1 MGCPMAFSATGRD
14 GINSEIN
21 VTPLVDVLLV
31 LLIIFMII
39 SPVKPQG
46 LDAAVPQSPKGPTS
60 IADREQSVVAEV
72 AKSGNDV
79 QVRINQQPVAW
90 ERLEAQLNDTYK
102 TRAQRV
108 LFIRGDDDL
117 DFVEV
122 IRVID
127 AAKAT
132 KLDITVGL
140 VTAKVAGV
148 GV

>member
-1 MGCPMAFSATGRD
+1 MAFSAAGRD
-14 GINSEIN
+14 GINPEIN

-31 LLIIFMII
+31 LLIIFLII
-39 SPVKPQG
+39 SPLKPHG
-46 LDAAVPQSPKGPTS
+46 LEAEIPQPPKNPKSVPDPERS
-60 IADREQSVVAEV
+60 IVAEV
-72 AKSGNDV
+72 VKSGNEV

-90 ERLEAQLNDTYK
+90 ERLEAQLTDIYK

-108 LFIRGDDDL
+108 LFIRGEDDL
-117 DFVEV
+117 DFAEV

-132 KLDITVGL
+132 NLDINVGL
-140 VTAKVAGV
+140 FTAKSAAG

>member
-1 MGCPMAFSATGRD
+1 MAFSAAGRD
-14 GINSEIN
+14 GINPEIN

-39 SPVKPQG
+39 SPLKPHG
-46 LDAAVPQSPKGPTS
+46 LEAEIPQPPKNPKS
-60 IADREQSVVAEV
+60 APDPQLSVVAEV
-72 AKSGNDV
+72 LKSGNDV

-90 ERLEAQLNDTYK
+90 ARLEARLTDIYK

-108 LFIRGDDDL
+108 LFVRGGDDL
-117 DFVEV
+117 DFVDV

-132 KLDITVGL
+132 NLDIKVGL
-140 VTAKVAGV
+140 FTAKSATGGV
-148 GV
+148 

>member
-1 MGCPMAFSATGRD
+1 MAFSATGRD

-46 LDAAVPQSPKGPTS
+46 LNADIPQPPKDPTS
-60 IADREQSVVAEV
+60 NPPPDVSVVAEV
-72 AKSGNDV
+72 VRSGNDV
-79 QVRINQQPVAW
+79 EVRINQQPVAW
-90 ERLEAQLNDTYK
+90 EHLEAQLNDIYK
-102 TRAQRV
+102 LRAQRV

-117 DFVEV
+117 DFVDV

-132 KLDITVGL
+132 KLDITIGL
-140 VTAKVAGV
+140 FTVKSAAAGV
-148 GV
+148 

>member
-1 MGCPMAFSATGRD
+1 MAFSATGRD

-46 LDAAVPQSPKGPTS
+46 LEAEIPQPPKPDS
-60 IADREQSVVAEV
+60 QPQIERSVVAEV
-72 AKSGNDV
+72 VRSGEQV
-79 QVRINQQPVAW
+79 QVRINQQAVEW
-90 ERLEAQLNDTYK
+90 SRLEAQLTEIYK

-108 LFIRGDDDL
+108 LFIRGEDDL

-122 IRVID
+122 IRVVD

-132 KLDITVGL
+132 KLDVTIGL
-140 VTAKVAGV
+140 FTAKVGGAGV
-148 GV
+148 

>member
-1 MGCPMAFSATGRD
+1 MAFSAAGRN
-14 GINSEIN
+14 GINPEIN

-39 SPVKPQG
+39 SPLKPHG
-46 LDAAVPQSPKGPTS
+46 LEAEIPQSPKKNQPS
-60 IADREQSVVAEV
+60 PPDLERSVVAEV
-72 AKSGNDV
+72 VKSGTEV

-90 ERLEAQLNDTYK
+90 ERLEAQLTDIYK
-102 TRAQRV
+102 TRAQRL
-108 LFIRGDDDL
+108 LFIRGEDDL
-117 DFVEV
+117 DFAEV

-132 KLDITVGL
+132 NLDINVGL
-140 VTAKVAGV
+140 FTAKSAGG

>member
-1 MGCPMAFSATGRD
+1 MAFSAANRD

-46 LDAAVPQSPKGPTS
+46 LNAEISQQPAKHQPTPPAPERS
-60 IADREQSVVAEV
+60 IVAEV
-72 AKSGNDV
+72 VRAGNEV
-79 QVRINQQPVAW
+79 QIRINQQPVAW
-90 ERLEAQLNDTYK
+90 ERLEAQLTDIYK

-117 DFVEV
+117 DYVDV

-132 KLDITVGL
+132 KLDITIGL
-140 VTAKVAGV
+140 FTAKSAAAGV
-148 GV
+148 